1 MTANRN
7 LTPRQKLDRGRM
19 SREPIRPLA
28 GLLARPCGAWVHLGR
43 MRSGLPWARPLGAMT
58 RRGVLGGINGRTH

>member
-1 MTANRN
+1 MN
-7 LTPRQKLDRGRM
+7 
-19 SREPIRPLA
+19 REPIRPLA

-58 RRGVLGGINGRTH
+58 RRGVLGGINVRAS